1 MPADSPDSPRSPRRR
16 RLLGAG
22 AAALLSPALA
32 QGKGTDTDAD
42 KRAAADR
49 TVRVIGPWELSSLD
63 PLRGGYLFARMH
75 VAETLVDYDA
85 QARPVAGLASRWQ
98 VSGDGL
104 VWRFAL
110 RQGARFHDG
119 SPVRAADV
127 VQALRRALHPAG
139 VLGQAPI
146 AAIDV
151 ATDAATDAAIDTEP
165 GAVVRIRLRQPFPAL
180 PALLSHSST
189 QILAPASFGADGAV
203 RAIVGSGPYRIV
215 TLEPPQRFSVAAFD
229 GWQGPVPAVRRAS
242 YLAVGRAEMRALM
255 AEAGQAELAYGLD
268 PGSVARLRRGDA
280 VRVLQQPIP
289 RTTALKLNARH
300 PLLADPRARQALS
313 LALDRR
319 GIAQAVLREPSL
331 AATQLF
337 PPALAGWHRAEL
349 PGLAHDPVRARAL
362 LAELGWRPGT
372 DGVLARGG
380 KRFALTLQ
388 TFPDRPEL
396 PVIAAAIQEQLRLI
410 GMQVRVAIGNSSEIP
425 LGHRDGTL
433 QMALIA
439 RNYGAVPDA
448 LGTIAQDFGTADG
461 TGGDWGAMGWS
472 SATLTRALAAMSST
486 TDATRT
492 QALRAQIAG
501 ALHEG
506 LPLVPVLWYQQTL
519 AASPH
524 LAGVSID
531 PFERSYRLTE
541 LQWTR

>member
-1 MPADSPDSPRSPRRR
+1 MLPIEPMPPGPPRSPRRR
-16 RLLGAG
+16 RLLGVG
-22 AAALLSPALA
+22 AASLLSPVLA
-32 QGKGTDTDAD
+32 QGTGTGM
-42 KRAAADR
+42 KAAAER

-63 PLRGGYLFARMH
+63 PLRGGYLFARMQ

-110 RQGARFHDG
+110 REGARFHDG
-119 SPVRAADV
+119 APVRAADV

-146 AAIDV
+146 VAI
-151 ATDAATDAAIDTEP
+151 DAAIDAQSGE
-165 GAVVRIRLRQPFPAL
+165 VVRIRLRQPFPAL

-229 GWQGPVPAVRRAS
+229 GWQGPAPAVRRAS

-280 VRVLQQPIP
+280 VRLHQQPIP
-289 RTTALKLNARH
+289 RTTALKLNAGH
-300 PLLADPRARQALS
+300 PLLADVRARQALS

-337 PPALAGWHRAEL
+337 PPALAGWHRGDL
-349 PGLAHDPVRARAL
+349 PPLAHDPVRARAL
-362 LAELGWRPGT
+362 LADLGWRPGT
-372 DGVLARGG
+372 DGVLARNG

-396 PVIAAAIQEQLRLI
+396 PVIAAAIQEQLRLVGVQI
-410 GMQVRVAIGNSSEIP
+410 RVAVGNSSEIP

-433 QMALIA
+433 EMGLIA

-448 LGTIAQDFGTADG
+448 FGAIAQDFGAAG
-461 TGGDWGAMGWS
+461 GKGAEKGGDWGAMGWS
-472 SATLTRALAAMSST
+472 SPTLTRALAAMSSAAGT
-486 TDATRT
+486 ARA
-492 QALRAQIAG
+492 QALREQIAG
-501 ALHEG
+501 ALHDG

-519 AASPH
+519 AASPQ

-541 LQWTR
+541 LQWIR